1 MVDLRFGSALRMVER
16 RARLGA
22 TYRGTSGAGSATP
35 SFFAHG
41 ASAGSTSACSATPCA
56 SCSRR
61 RASPHSPCRRIRSTL
76 SVADADQ
83 KSSGNKGIAI
93 TNDGERHMRS
103 IGPINRP
110 ADIERLNNGPKATW
124 DRATYDKLQALK

>member
-1 MVDLRFGSALRMVER
+1 MQRDAVRELLAPARQPAFALPPDTIDAE
-16 RARLGA
+16 L
-22 TYRGTSGAGSATP
+22 
-35 SFFAHG
+35 
-41 ASAGSTSACSATPCA
+41 
-56 SCSRR
+56 
-61 RASPHSPCRRIRSTL
+61 
-76 SVADADQ
+76 ADADQ

-110 ADIERLNNGPKATW
+110 ADIERLNNGPKATR